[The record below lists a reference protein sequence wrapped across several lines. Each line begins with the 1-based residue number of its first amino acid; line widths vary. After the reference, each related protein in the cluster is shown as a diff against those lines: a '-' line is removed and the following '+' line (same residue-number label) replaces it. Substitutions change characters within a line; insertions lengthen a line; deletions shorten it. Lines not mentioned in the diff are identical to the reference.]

1 MKRIITISRE
11 FGSAGRT
18 IGKLVADKLGY
29 KFYDREL
36 IEKVAEETGFSKAY
50 IKERGEYSPSASS
63 FSYSFMGRS
72 HDGLSTDDYLFSV
85 QRKVILQLAEEG
97 GCVIVGRC
105 ADYILRNRTDV
116 LNVFIHADKK
126 WRAKRIVE
134 VYGANKYRPERR
146 LDDKDKKRRINYKY
160 YTDREWGDYRN
171 YDMSLN
177 SGKLGI
183 DTCVDII
190 VGQAKAE

>member
-190 VGQAKAE
+190 VAQAKAE